1 MAFRIITDSASDLPK
16 DIIREYEAY
25 VIPTPVTIDEV
36 DYLDGDTIMPD
47 EFYKLQEDNH
57 DIKTYHISQ
66 YMFEEHFASFAK
78 RGDEV
83 LYICFSTGIAG
94 TYNAAR
100 LAVQDVLEVYPDFK
114 ITIIDSLCASFG
126 YGLVVYKLLQMQKNK
141 APKEMIIEA
150 ARFFCS
156 HMRHIATVDSLEY
169 LLKGGRI
176 SKTSAAIGSALSIKP
191 IIIVDENGALTSV
204 EKERGWKRALNH
216 LLIKMKEESSALDRQ
231 TIGVFYGTNEMDC
244 DFLINKIDEAHHP
257 KKIIKGQIGCAIGA
271 HTGPTI
277 IVLFYLDEINENY
290 EKYLD

>member
-1 MAFRIITDSASDLPK
+1 MAFKIITDSASDLPQN
-16 DIIREYEAY
+16 IIEEFDAY

-47 EFYKLQEDNH
+47 EFYRLQGDNH

-66 YMFEEHFASFAK
+66 YMFEEHFSSFAK
-78 RGDEV
+78 NGDEV

-100 LAVQDVLEVYPDFK
+100 LAVEEVLENYPDFK

-126 YGLVVYKLLQMQKNK
+126 YGLVVYKLLQMQKNH
-141 APKEMIIEA
+141 APKELIINA
-150 ARFFCS
+150 ARFYCK

-191 IIIVDENGALTSV
+191 IIIVDENGSLKAV
-204 EKERGWKRALNH
+204 EKERGWKRALNR
-216 LLIKMKEESSALDRQ
+216 LLIKMKEESLVLDKQ
-231 TIGVFYGTNEMDC
+231 TIGVFYGTNEVDC
-244 DFLINKIDEAHHP
+244 DYLIHKVRETYQP

-277 IVLFYLDEINENY
+277 VVVVYLDEINEEY
-290 EKYLD
+290 EAYLD